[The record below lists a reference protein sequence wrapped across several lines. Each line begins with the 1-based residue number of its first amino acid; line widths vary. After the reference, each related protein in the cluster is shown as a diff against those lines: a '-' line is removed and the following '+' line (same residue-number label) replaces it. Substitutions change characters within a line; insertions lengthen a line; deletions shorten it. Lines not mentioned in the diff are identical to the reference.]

1 MVRIES
7 VSYWISKRCN
17 PNLGEAVSILED
29 KKNLSKHLL
38 KIKYLKHF
46 RQSYNKLEPSFIL
59 LSTVIKPLCLSIIFL
74 QINKPT
80 PVPSYYRNSKIHVF
94 ILQFEFFSVL
104 LWLRRQNVRQNKVY
118 LINRAILN

>member
-1 MVRIES
+1 MPG
-7 VSYWISKRCN
+7 N
-17 PNLGEAVSILED
+17 PTTKV
-29 KKNLSKHLL
+29 
-38 KIKYLKHF
+38 
-46 RQSYNKLEPSFIL
+46 EPSFIL

-74 QINKPT
+74 QIDKLT

-104 LWLRRQNVRQNKVY
+104 LWLRQNVRQNKVY